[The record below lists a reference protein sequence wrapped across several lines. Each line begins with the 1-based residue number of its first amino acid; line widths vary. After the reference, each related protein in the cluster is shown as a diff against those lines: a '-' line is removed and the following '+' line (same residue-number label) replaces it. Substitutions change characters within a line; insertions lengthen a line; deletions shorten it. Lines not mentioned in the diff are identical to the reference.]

1 MKDLAF
7 LYISIALCAFTGCA
21 TPELEKASSSEAV
34 TAALSQGNTER
45 YSAISNTVY
54 FAYDK
59 YDLNSETVSVI
70 RNLAKDLRTRTS
82 IQIRIEGHCDERGT
96 REYNLALGERRAQA
110 VEDLLILN
118 GISPND
124 ITTISYGEERPVEI
138 GSGELIWSQNRRSVI
153 KTSN

>member
-21 TPELEKASSSEAV
+21 TPELEKVSSSEAV

-45 YSAISNTVY
+45 YSAISNIVY

-59 YDLNSETVSVI
+59 YDLNSDAVSVI
-70 RNLAKDLRTRTS
+70 RNFAKDLRSRTS

-118 GISPND
+118 GISPNN